1 MNKMEIARE
10 FAAMIEKLEALAEE
24 ALYHPVTTDYIDG
37 KIVAF
42 EEAIELL
49 KSKAN
54 SLREED

>member
-24 ALYHPVTTDYIDG
+24 AIYHPVRTDYIEG

-49 KSKAN
+49 KNKAN
-54 SLREED
+54 SLRGS